1 MELQGPEKLKK
12 KKNLEIDE
20 QSQGTQTSQWQT
32 YFKIIIIRTMWYWHK
47 NIQTFRLMEQK

>member
-1 MELQGPEKLKK
+1 MELQDPEKL

-32 YFKIIIIRTMWYWHK
+32 YFKIIIIRTVWYWHK
-47 NIQTFRLMEQK
+47 NIQTFRLMEQN